1 METVDTAAAV
11 FALLGLPDD
20 KGGATTSPFS
30 ARSVWKMCERAHRDY
45 FSFDPQMVAAAT
57 EAVIY
62 GTIANFLKYQ
72 WGPCCDGKNASAE
85 TPKYLVVG
93 NSDHIKGLVEVCL
106 KLEARCVRDSNHHS
120 DLDHRP
126 RHLLPSPPTRSP
138 TAPLLMTPSTPTQLP
153 TMPHQRHELTRPR

>member
-20 KGGATTSPFS
+20 KGDATSSPFS

-62 GTIANFLKYQ
+62 GTIANFLRYQ

-85 TPKYLVVG
+85 MQSIDCTSHMLQPPHDLTAGADRGKATETGAHLPCRW
-93 NSDHIKGLVEVCL
+93 SDSC
-106 KLEARCVRDSNHHS
+106 CV
-120 DLDHRP
+120 
-126 RHLLPSPPTRSP
+126 PPATHPPNTHFTRFRS
-138 TAPLLMTPSTPTQLP
+138 
-153 TMPHQRHELTRPR
+153 